1 MSARPTRRDVLN
13 ALLYS
18 LRRRS
23 HNESNQALGRSLLVL
38 ALALLVGIVGSFLV
52 EILPPPAPRLFVREE
67 NCAYNAELAS
77 PPETRPAVPG
87 TLVNAGWI
95 IRNIETCTWGPTV
108 TLRLMGGSLPVLTTT
123 LNVIDYALP
132 PATRETGI
140 KTGEVI
146 APLIPITAPTRSG
159 EYVTTWRLYAP
170 NDRWFGPEFK
180 YTIEVGATEAVG
192 APPPHP
198 GNIDWWFVVPA
209 IIGVMLAV
217 IQAGNFVTRMYSLKN
232 PGHGPSFVAATTF
245 GWPSANWSAVA
256 RHGELEGAERIFGP
270 PPKLK
275 PGMSPPPPDPNE
287 PIFKIGGPGTLY
299 IASETVV
306 VLERGSRYSRM
317 LGPGGYRLR
326 EFERVRAV
334 YDLRTQAVSGTEL
347 ALTKDGIPAEAGVNL
362 QFRFMRR
369 MKDEPE
375 PRIPRPGFT
384 TVLRRYRGKVV
395 QPTESDPL
403 PASPEAIRLATYE
416 LHTLPGVRVKWNSA
430 AYAAISSEV
439 RDAMATRYL
448 DQLFAPDDPE
458 SHPRA
463 DIGNRLR
470 DGGKAILANRGIELV
485 NSGFGNITVPKEVSE
500 LRRNM
505 WRAIWQKESLIT
517 QSGGEAE
524 SYLQTQIAR
533 AEAQAELIQS
543 ITQAIRT
550 MDQTSDGDTLHPL
563 TLRFM
568 DTIARMVD
576 RNLRESSSDTNSRAE
591 MNKMLERLRKALKT
605 NQA

>member
-1 MSARPTRRDVLN
+1 MSARPTRRDLLN
-13 ALLYS
+13 AFFYT

-23 HNESNQALGRSLLVL
+23 HNEANQAIGRLLLVF
-38 ALALLVGIVGSFLV
+38 ALVLLVGVAGSFLIQ
-52 EILPPPAPRLFVREE
+52 ILPAPAPRLFVREE
-67 NCAYNAELAS
+67 NCAYNAELAGLPAT
-77 PPETRPAVPG
+77 PPIAPG
-87 TLVNAGWI
+87 ASVNVGWI

-108 TLRLMGGSLPVLTTT
+108 TLRLWSGDLPVLTDT
-123 LNVIDYALP
+123 LTVIDYAMP
-132 PATRETGI
+132 PATRDTGI
-140 KTGEVI
+140 ATGEAI
-146 APLIPITAPTRSG
+146 APLVPVTAPLSSG
-159 EYVTTWRLYAP
+159 VHETIWRLYAP

-180 YTIEVGATEAVG
+180 YTIEIGAAGAVG
-192 APPPHP
+192 APPPRP
-198 GNIDWWFVVPA
+198 GIDWWFVVPA
-209 IIGVMLAV
+209 IIGVILAV
-217 IQAGNFVTRMYSLKN
+217 IQAGNFVTRLYSLKDSN
-232 PGHGPSFVAATTF
+232 HGPAFAAATTF
-245 GWPSANWSAVA
+245 GFPEAAWSATA
-256 RHGELEGAERIFGP
+256 RNGELEGAERIFAP

-299 IASETVV
+299 IAANTVV

-317 LGPGGYRLR
+317 LGPGEYRLR

-334 YDLRTQAVSGTEL
+334 YDLRTQAFSGAEL
-347 ALTKDGIPAEAGVNL
+347 ALTKDGIPAEASVNL

-369 MKDEPE
+369 IKNEPE
-375 PRIPRPGFT
+375 PKVPPPGFM
-384 TVLRRYRGKVV
+384 TVLRRYRGKVIR
-395 QPTESDPL
+395 PTESDPL

-416 LHTLPGVRVKWNSA
+416 LHALPGVRVRWINA
-430 AYAAISSEV
+430 AYSAISSEV
-439 RDAMATRYL
+439 RDAMAARYL

-463 DIGNRLR
+463 DIANRLR
-470 DGGKAILANRGIELV
+470 DEGKAILARRGVELV
-485 NSGFGNITVPKEVSE
+485 SSGFGNITVPKEVTE

-505 WRAIWQKESLIT
+505 WRTLWKKESLIT

-524 SYLQTQIAR
+524 SFLQTQIAR

-550 MDQTSDGDTLHPL
+550 MDQTNEGDPLHPL

-576 RNLRESSSDTNSRAE
+576 RNLRDSSSDTNSRAE
-591 MNKMLERLRKALKT
+591 MTKMLERLRKALKT
-605 NQA
+605 DQT